1 MTQNMVIGISHRVVK
16 YSVVQKIAELKANHY
31 LKPSTNQT
39 HLHLDCKIIKSNKK
53 KSLPVTSERCL
64 HSSELF
70 TATNLLKGNVIH
82 LKGF

>member
-1 MTQNMVIGISHRVVK
+1 MTIGISYRVVK
-16 YSVVQKIAELKANHY
+16 YSVVQKITELKANHY

-39 HLHLDCKIIKSNKK
+39 HFYFGVKTINKNKK

-70 TATNLLKGNVIH
+70 TAIKPLKGMMIH

>member
-1 MTQNMVIGISHRVVK
+1 MTIGISYRVVK
-16 YSVVQKIAELKANHY
+16 YSVVQKIAELVANHY

-39 HLHLDCKIIKSNKK
+39 HFYFGVKTINKNKK

-70 TATNLLKGNVIH
+70 TATDLLKGNVIH